1 VKAAYTEER
10 NQCSKMFNDCKAT
23 GAVLHTTPGSKESW
37 ETKMG
42 TGKTWSNW
50 SVADDWQD

>member
-1 VKAAYTEER
+1 MFDG
-10 NQCSKMFNDCKAT
+10 CSAT
-23 GAVLHTTPGSKESW
+23 CAVLHTTSGNKASW